1 MEGTGDSYSEIMQRL
16 QSSLAASS
24 FPKTNANS
32 LTLPQASSHSLS
44 NSQAT
49 LSQSQSLFQ
58 SQSHSLSQAPG
69 SFSKASPFLHSQSKP
84 QAHPSRSLSQG
95 MSQTHPAPH
104 TPSHSR
110 SLSQPTIRSH
120 MPPLQSQT
128 PPVHSHSQ
136 HSPHSVTQ
144 PGSQS
149 PHSSITL
156 PQISP
161 RFPSASPVAP
171 PTHHTRS
178 LSQPSVL
185 NQPSSGGHLSPP
197 SMGHLPPPNS
207 MSHSL
212 FAGFNN
218 LAPNYSVK
226 KEPSP
231 SLSDSSAR
239 TTVSLDVTMEESSP
253 CPPVVSGP
261 SSSNPLSPPLNPFH
275 SVSQRYSSDVSQ
287 MPDSPPRRRGHRRA
301 HSEIAFRPGSAFE
314 KELRIESRDFE
325 RDSVKESDLEREL
338 NSGRADLDEDMD
350 RATGWGRDRLRDR
363 DGDRDGD
370 GEGAEDLFSMYIDME
385 KINSFSNSGGGDGA
399 ESDRERPVSRVD
411 TGKDRLKTVAEN
423 ERQPAEKEDENQR
436 VRSGD
441 LENGDKERAR
451 ESWMKT
457 ASENDRGDNK
467 SASTTDLEKSGTSR
481 MEDVRTAEKEREKN
495 DQEMSKSS
503 ERETWSRKE
512 EEEEK
517 EASSMCVENEGGKD
531 RSDTELEK
539 GKFDKSP
546 SAGPSHHSRSVS
558 MDGFLSNLQ
567 GYKAGDGGH
576 QSSFSEDRRNRPTR
590 HHHSMSMDGSTSLK
604 MEFGQGEFE
613 GIELKKAMA
622 NDKLADLALVDPKRA
637 KRILA
642 NRQSAAR
649 SKERKMRYISEL
661 ERKVQTLQTEATTL
675 SAQLTMLQRDSS
687 GLTTENSE
695 LKLRLSAMEQQAQ
708 LRDALNDALR
718 EEVQR
723 LKLATGQ
730 LSNGQGMTLSQQIAV
745 NPQLYQLH
753 QQLQQQVQS
762 QGSHQHQPVQQNA
775 HSDFLQ
781 RSAFGA
787 LQGLAGAFLKTE
799 GNGIAVNQ
807 GSSTSF

>member
-1 MEGTGDSYSEIMQRL
+1 MFSAGDMEGTGDSYSEIMQRL

-24 FPKTNANS
+24 FPKSNTNS
-32 LTLPQASSHSLS
+32 LPPPQAPQSLS

-58 SQSHSLSQAPG
+58 SQSHSLSQAPS
-69 SFSKASPFLHSQSKP
+69 SFSKASPFLHSQSKL
-84 QAHPSRSLSQG
+84 QSHPSRSLSQP
-95 MSQTHPAPH
+95 MSQSHPAPPAP
-104 TPSHSR
+104 THSR
-110 SLSQPTIRSH
+110 SLSQPSIRSH
-120 MPPLQSQT
+120 MPSVQSQT

-136 HSPHSVTQ
+136 PSPRSATQ
-144 PGSQS
+144 PSSQS
-149 PHSSITL
+149 PHSSLPL
-156 PQISP
+156 PQNSP
-161 RFPSASPVAP
+161 RFPSTSPVAP

-185 NQPSSGGHLSPP
+185 NQASSCGQFSPP

-218 LAPNYSVK
+218 LAPNYPVK
-226 KEPSP
+226 KEPSQ

-253 CPPVVSGP
+253 CPPTLSGP

-275 SVSQRYSSDVSQ
+275 SMSQRYSSDLSQ

-301 HSEIAFRPGSAFE
+301 HSEIAFRPGSAFG
-314 KELRIESRDFE
+314 KELRDDSRDFD
-325 RDSVKESDLEREL
+325 RDSVKESYLEREL
-338 NSGRADLDEDMD
+338 NQGRADLDEDMD
-350 RATGWGRDRLRDR
+350 RATSWSRERLRDR
-363 DGDRDGD
+363 DADREGD

-385 KINSFSNSGGGDGA
+385 KINSFSSSGGGDGA
-399 ESDRERPVSRVD
+399 ESDREKPISRAD
-411 TGKDRLKTVAEN
+411 TGKPRLKTLAEN
-423 ERQPAEKEDENQR
+423 EKQSVANEDDNER
-436 VRSGD
+436 TRSQDPG
-441 LENGDKERAR
+441 NGGKERAR
-451 ESWMKT
+451 DSWVKP
-457 ASENDRGDNK
+457 AGDNDRGEGR

-481 MEDVRTAEKEREKN
+481 MDDVKTAEKEDEEKN
-495 DQEMSKSS
+495 DQEMSKGSV
-503 ERETWSRKE
+503 REAWSRKE
-512 EEEEK
+512 EEDEK
-517 EASSMCVENEGGKD
+517 ETSSMCVENEGGKD

-539 GKFDKSP
+539 GNLDKSP
-546 SAGPSHHSRSVS
+546 SVGTSHHSRSVS

-567 GYKAGDGGH
+567 GFKGGDGGH
-576 QSSFSEDRRNRPTR
+576 QSSLSDDRRNRQTR

-604 MEFGQGEFE
+604 MEFGHGEFE

-730 LSNGQGMTLSQQIAV
+730 INGEQHIILSSCLEGRCAYLEKGHDGPV
-745 NPQLYQLH
+745 N
-753 QQLQQQVQS
+753 
-762 QGSHQHQPVQQNA
+762 
-775 HSDFLQ
+775 DI
-781 RSAFGA
+781 FG
-787 LQGLAGAFLKTE
+787 L
-799 GNGIAVNQ
+799 GIA
-807 GSSTSF
+807 GRIL